1 MFKERKDEDV
11 TQGLSNGGREEMNLK
26 GMRRENQ
33 QDSISNQKKEGQG
46 WWPNPAKHL
55 SASVGTTLPDKSP
68 ETNKDLVLVCIL
80 DWKLSASFPGYNPMG
95 IHDVYIYTLCL
106 PRLRSVVT

>member
-11 TQGLSNGGREEMNLK
+11 TQGLSNGDREEMNLK

-46 WWPNPAKHL
+46 
-55 SASVGTTLPDKSP
+55 
-68 ETNKDLVLVCIL
+68 
-80 DWKLSASFPGYNPMG
+80 
-95 IHDVYIYTLCL
+95 
-106 PRLRSVVT
+106 